1 MKPANRKRVEEL
13 EKACNFEKSKPSYA
27 LVIYSA
33 EIARSNFELEVDA
46 DFVVA
51 LPDNGR
57 GDFGEEIPK
66 GGYKVF
72 FDSAV

>member
-1 MKPANRKRVEEL
+1 MSHDEV
-13 EKACNFEKSKPSYA
+13 
-27 LVIYSA
+27 SA
-33 EIARSNFELEVDA
+33 LEVDA

-57 GDFGEEIPK
+57 GDIGEEIPK

-72 FDSAV
+72 FD

>member
-1 MKPANRKRVEEL
+1 MKLANRKRVEEL
-13 EKACNFEKSKPSYA
+13 EKACNFEKGKPSYA

-33 EIARSNFELEVDA
+33 EMADKISELEVDA

-57 GDFGEEIPK
+57 GDLGKEIPK

-72 FDSAV
+72 FD

>member
-1 MKPANRKRVEEL
+1 MKTMNRKRVEQL
-13 EKACNFEKSKPSYA
+13 EKSCNVGKKKSSYA
-27 LVIYSA
+27 LVIYSPEMSHDQVA
-33 EIARSNFELEVDA
+33 ALEVDA

-57 GDFGEEIPK
+57 GDIGEEIPK

-72 FDSAV
+72 FD

>member
-13 EKACNFEKSKPSYA
+13 ERACKPGQMRSSYA
-27 LVIYSA
+27 LVIYSP
-33 EIARSNFELEVDA
+33 EISDQIDALEVDA

-57 GDFGEEIPK
+57 GDLSEEIPK
-66 GGYKVF
+66 GGYRVF
-72 FDSAV
+72 FD

>member
-1 MKPANRKRVEEL
+1 MHIWNKI
-13 EKACNFEKSKPSYA
+13 ST
-27 LVIYSA
+27 
-33 EIARSNFELEVDA
+33 LEVDA

-57 GDFGEEIPK
+57 GDLSKEIPK

>member
-1 MKPANRKRVEEL
+1 MKLANRKRIEEL
-13 EKACNFEKSKPSYA
+13 EKICKPDRKRPSYA
-27 LVIYSA
+27 LVIYSP
-33 EIARSNFELEVDA
+33 EISDQIDELEVDA

-57 GDFGEEIPK
+57 GDLSEEIPK

-72 FDSAV
+72 FD

>member
-13 EKACNFEKSKPSYA
+13 ERACRPERMRPFYA
-27 LVIYSA
+27 LVIYSP
-33 EIARSNFELEVDA
+33 EISDQIDELEVDA

-57 GDFGEEIPK
+57 GDLNEEIPK
-66 GGYKVF
+66 GGYRVF
-72 FDSAV
+72 FD

>member
-1 MKPANRKRVEEL
+1 MKLGNRRRIEEL
-13 EKACNFEKSKPSYA
+13 EKVCNPGKKRPSYA
-27 LVIYSA
+27 LVIYDGDIHDQIEA
-33 EIARSNFELEVDA
+33 LEVDA

-57 GDFGEEIPK
+57 GDLGEEIPK

-72 FDSAV
+72 FD